1 MESSLK
7 DTATELVLAPVTL
20 PPYLYLR
27 SITYTVMISQITA
40 FATIKSIILQMQF
53 IDQPIWYIC
62 IYVYISVGLWTSL
75 VSH

>member
-20 PPYLYLR
+20 PPYLYLS